1 MNLYEITKEYLEIQ
15 QILETEELTPEL
27 DQALMLNQNQL
38 QTKGGGYAKIM
49 ANKQANVDGAT
60 AEMKRLKAYIE
71 QEQKKIDRLKNAM
84 LQSMLITGIEKL
96 ESDFWRFSVRRS
108 ESVEVDLVEALPSDF
123 RTIKN
128 VVTADKVAIKEAIK
142 RGENV
147 IGARLIENFNYKSN
161 ETVQIIYM
169 LKYGI
174 NQKIS
179 CVWGSKLES
188 NKRSPKQKDLKQ
200 NVYC

>member
-1 MNLYEITKEYLEIQ
+1 
-15 QILETEELTPEL
+15 
-27 DQALMLNQNQL
+27 
-38 QTKGGGYAKIM
+38 
-49 ANKQANVDGAT
+49 
-60 AEMKRLKAYIE
+60 
-71 QEQKKIDRLKNAM
+71 M

-147 IGARLIENFNYKSN
+147 IGARLIENFNL
-161 ETVQIIYM
+161 QI
-169 LKYGI
+169 K
-174 NQKIS
+174 
-179 CVWGSKLES
+179 
-188 NKRSPKQKDLKQ
+188 
-200 NVYC
+200 